1 VNKKVLDAVER
12 KHRPPRGWPDLP
24 ARFCVYTSEAR
35 PVLFSERRRFRL
47 GALFRT
53 PGAAAQCERA
63 RERKKRASIIH
74 YGGPAR
80 PGPARRGP
88 ATPVACAGLRRV
100 GARPRCAMNIND
112 RAPTTTAVDN
122 SARPPPPPPPGVLLR
137 QCRMI
142 SKFRAD
148 GCVVLPATERSL
160 ARGAALCRYK
170 VHDSPS
176 SSSTQMTF
184 FGGFDRSESA
194 GRQSCD

>member
-1 VNKKVLDAVER
+1 MLCRHRLFTGEQKGSRCGRKKAPAAAWVA
-12 KHRPPRGWPDLP
+12 GDLP

-53 PGAAAQCERA
+53 PGAAAQSERA
-63 RERKKRASIIH
+63 SERKKRASIIH

-80 PGPARRGP
+80 PGA

-122 SARPPPPPPPGVLLR
+122 SARPPPPPAPPPGVLLR

-160 ARGAALCRYK
+160 AVLLSVDTKYTTRRRRRRPK
-170 VHDSPS
+170 
-176 SSSTQMTF
+176 
-184 FGGFDRSESA
+184 
-194 GRQSCD
+194 

>member
-1 VNKKVLDAVER
+1 MRSKESTGRRVGGRTSQRVSVCIQAK
-12 KHRPPRGWPDLP
+12 RG
-24 ARFCVYTSEAR
+24 RFYLASGVVSDSAHC
-35 PVLFSERRRFRL
+35 SERRGPPR
-47 GALFRT
+47 
-53 PGAAAQCERA
+53 RA
-63 RERKKRASIIH
+63 SEREREKKNERLLFIT
-74 YGGPAR
+74 GAR

-142 SKFRAD
+142 SKFRAG